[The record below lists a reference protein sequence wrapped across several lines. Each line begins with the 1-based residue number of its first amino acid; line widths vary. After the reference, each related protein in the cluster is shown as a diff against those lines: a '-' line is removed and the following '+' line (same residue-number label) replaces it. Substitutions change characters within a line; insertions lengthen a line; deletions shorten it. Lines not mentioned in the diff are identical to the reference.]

1 MKNRISIDYLY
12 DIIDAI
18 KKAEIFVEGM
28 SFPDFEQ
35 DIKTQFAVI
44 RSIEIIGEAAKK
56 ISDEIKTQFPRTP
69 WKEICGIRDKLIH
82 DYFGVDI
89 DVIWQTL
96 MQDLPTLK
104 NDIEE
109 IIESLTQ

>member
-1 MKNRISIDYLY
+1 MKSRISTDYLY

-18 KKAEIFVEGM
+18 GKAGLFVKGM
-28 SFPDFEQ
+28 SYQDFEK

-56 ISDEIKTQFPRTP
+56 ISDDIKTQFPQPP